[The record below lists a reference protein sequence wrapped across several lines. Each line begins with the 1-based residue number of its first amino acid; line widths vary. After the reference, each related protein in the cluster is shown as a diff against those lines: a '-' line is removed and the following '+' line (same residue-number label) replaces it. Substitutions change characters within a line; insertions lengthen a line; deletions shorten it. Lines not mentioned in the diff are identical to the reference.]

1 MNYGYGPTDPAAIA
15 TTLDRPEVEAWG
27 IAALSLGGLAI
38 DGQTLPFV
46 AGREGFDG
54 LALPVVEGELPVA
67 DDEIA
72 LGSLT
77 ARQLGLSV
85 GDEALVSTPFGERS
99 ATVRGLVVLP
109 PICPFLGDRASL
121 GTGVLLPAPLFEA
134 VLAGSESGTGLAPVD
149 FADALGSFIAIDLQ
163 PGVDGHQFLGALS
176 DALGTW
182 GDNGVHP
189 FVYPG
194 PVRPAT
200 VADVAAM
207 RAVPV
212 ALAGVFALATAASL
226 GLGITV
232 STRARRRELALL
244 RALGATGRQLRAS
257 VRWHALVVVGTGLV
271 VGLPLGTALGRGSY
285 RAFATGLGTLPDPVV
300 SLPWIGVLV
309 VATMGTGL
317 LAAAGPGRRAAR
329 TATGEVL
336 RGE

>member
-1 MNYGYGPTDPAAIA
+1 M
-15 TTLDRPEVEAWG
+15 
-27 IAALSLGGLAI
+27 
-38 DGQTLPFV
+38 
-46 AGREGFDG
+46 
-54 LALPVVEGELPVA
+54 VEGELPVA

-72 LGSLT
+72 LGTLT

-85 GDEALVSTPFGERS
+85 GDEALVSTPFGERR

-109 PICPFLGDRASL
+109 PIGPFLGDRASL

-149 FADALGSFIAIDLQ
+149 FADALGSFVAIDLL
-163 PGVDGHQFLGALS
+163 PGVDGHQFLGAIS
-176 DALGTW
+176 DELGTW
-182 GDNGVHP
+182 DVEGVRP

-212 ALAGVFALATAASL
+212 ALAGVFALAMAASL

-232 STRARRRELALL
+232 ATRARRRELALL

-257 VRWHALVVVGTGLV
+257 VRWHALVVVATGLV
-271 VGLPLGTALGRGSY
+271 VGLPLGTALGRASY

-300 SLPWIGVLV
+300 SLSWIGVLV

-329 TATGEVL
+329 TTAGEVL